1 MEIQGRIKT
10 IFATESVGQNGFQ
23 KRDLVIT
30 TDGQYPQDIIIQFT
44 QGNCALLDNLQVGQM
59 VKIHFNLQGREWTNP
74 QGEVKYFNT
83 VLGWKIE
90 LIQTT
95 NVAQQQQPQY
105 QQAPQGYAQPPQGY
119 QQQPQYAPPQ
129 QAQAHPPQQGQPQY
143 QQGQMFNNMGQAPA
157 QEDDGMPF

>member
-1 MEIQGRIKT
+1 MEIQGQIKV
-10 IFATESVGQNGFQ
+10 IFATETVGQNGFQ

-30 TDGQYPQDIIIQFT
+30 TDGQYPQDIIIQFA
-44 QGNCALLDNLQVGQM
+44 QGNCALLDNLRIGQI
-59 VKIHFNLQGREWTNP
+59 VKIHFNLQGREWISQ
-74 QGEVKYFNT
+74 QGDIKYFNT
-83 VLGWKIE
+83 VVGWKIE

-95 NVAQQQQPQY
+95 NVAQQQQQY
-105 QQAPQGYAQPPQGY
+105 QQAQGYP
-119 QQQPQYAPPQ
+119 QQPQYAPPQ

>member
-1 MEIQGRIKT
+1 MEIQGRIKQ

-23 KRDLVIT
+23 KRDVVIT
-30 TDGQYPQDIIIQFT
+30 TEEQYPSDIIIQFT
-44 QGNCALLDNLQVGQM
+44 QSKCALLDNLQVGQR
-59 VKIHFNLQGREWTNP
+59 VKVHFNLQGREWTSP

-83 VLGWKIE
+83 VVGWKIE

-95 NVAQQQQPQY
+95 NVAQQQPMQQY
-105 QQAPQGYAQPPQGY
+105 QQPPGY

-129 QAQAHPPQQGQPQY
+129 QAQAYPPQGQPQY

-157 QEDDGMPF
+157 QEGDGTPF

>member
-1 MEIQGRIKT
+1 MEIQGQIKV
-10 IFATESVGQNGFQ
+10 IFATETVGQNGFQ

-30 TDGQYPQDIIIQFT
+30 TDGQYPQDIIIQFA
-44 QGNCALLDNLQVGQM
+44 QGNCALLDNLRIGQI
-59 VKIHFNLQGREWTNP
+59 VKIHFNLQGREWISQ
-74 QGEVKYFNT
+74 QGDIKYFNT
-83 VLGWKIE
+83 VVGWKIE

-95 NVAQQQQPQY
+95 NVAQPTQQY
-105 QQAPQGYAQPPQGY
+105 QQPPQGY
-119 QQQPQYAPPQ
+119 PQQPQYAPPQ

>member
-10 IFATESVGQNGFQ
+10 IFATETVGQNGFQ

-30 TDGQYPQDIIIQFT
+30 TEEQYPNDIIIQFT
-44 QGNCALLDNLQVGQM
+44 QGNCALLDNLQIGQI
-59 VKIHFNLQGREWTNP
+59 VKIHFNLQGREWTSP

-83 VLGWKIE
+83 VVGWKIE

-95 NVAQQQQPQY
+95 NVAQQQQ
-105 QQAPQGYAQPPQGY
+105 QAQGYAQHPQGY

-129 QAQAHPPQQGQPQY
+129 QAQAYPPQGQPQY
-143 QQGQMFNNMGQAPA
+143 QQGQMFNQYGQAPA
-157 QEDDGMPF
+157 QDDGTPF

>member
-1 MEIQGRIKT
+1 MEIQGRIKV
-10 IFATESVGQNGFQ
+10 IFAIETVGQNGFQ

-30 TDGQYPQDIIIQFT
+30 TDGQYPQDIIIQFA

-95 NVAQQQQPQY
+95 NVAQNQHQQPMQQY
-105 QQAPQGYAQPPQGY
+105 QQPPQGY
-119 QQQPQYAPPQ
+119 APHQ
-129 QAQAHPPQQGQPQY
+129 QAQAYPPQQGQPQY
-143 QQGQMFNNMGQAPA
+143 QQAQMFNQYGQAPA
-157 QEDDGMPF
+157 QGDGVPY

>member
-10 IFATESVGQNGFQ
+10 IFATEAVGANGFQ

-30 TDGQYPQDIIIQFT
+30 TDGQYPQDIIIQFA
-44 QGNCALLDNLQVGQM
+44 QGNCALLDNLQIGQM
-59 VKIHFNLQGREWTNP
+59 VKIHFNLQGREWTSP

-83 VLGWKIE
+83 VVGWKIE

-95 NVAQQQQPQY
+95 NVAQQQQ
-105 QQAPQGYAQPPQGY
+105 QAQGYAQHPQGYAQP
-119 QQQPQYAPPQ
+119 QQTQAYPP
-129 QAQAHPPQQGQPQY
+129 PQGQPQY
-143 QQGQMFNNMGQAPA
+143 QQGQMFNQYGQAPS

>member
-10 IFATESVGQNGFQ
+10 IFATETVGQNGFQ
-23 KRDLVIT
+23 KRDLVIS

-44 QGNCALLDNLQVGQM
+44 QGNCALLDNLQIGQM
-59 VKIHFNLQGREWTNP
+59 VKIHFNLQGREWTSP

-95 NVAQQQQPQY
+95 NVAQSQY
-105 QQAPQGYAQPPQGY
+105 QQAPQGYQQTAPAPPPQRAP
-119 QQQPQYAPPQ
+119 QQVQQPQLFDNHGREP
-129 QAQAHPPQQGQPQY
+129 
-143 QQGQMFNNMGQAPA
+143 NPA
-157 QEDDGMPF
+157 ILDNQEEDNLPF